1 MTTEDITSRRTYELW
16 ETFLKNIHFLICE
29 YLGQVYSI
37 QWAQKG
43 KRNFEIMFYFEL
55 SHVTAIP
62 WVISTHGSG
71 NNVKKV
77 FWRMT
82 FISFIKVA

>member
-1 MTTEDITSRRTYELW
+1 
-16 ETFLKNIHFLICE
+16 
-29 YLGQVYSI
+29 
-37 QWAQKG
+37 
-43 KRNFEIMFYFEL
+43 MFYFEL
-55 SHVTAIP
+55 SYVTAIP

>member
-1 MTTEDITSRRTYELW
+1 
-16 ETFLKNIHFLICE
+16 
-29 YLGQVYSI
+29 
-37 QWAQKG
+37 
-43 KRNFEIMFYFEL
+43 MFYFEL